1 MVLSECRVKTNLDL
15 MLYCKDFYF
24 YFSTS
29 PAEACITL
37 IIKERGRYQSNV
49 HFHKCSQSFCSQ
61 SSSARALKE
70 ELSFIFDRLFC
81 DLCSLP
87 PQKCDGAES
96 AEKIHRGL
104 IHKKYPVQTGTSNLK
119 MLFIYRFLSLSP
131 WWKVART
138 AKVFNRIFKKHCHLS
153 SLKCRISYWENGRWF
168 HEL

>member
-1 MVLSECRVKTNLDL
+1 

-24 YFSTS
+24 YFSIS

-70 ELSFIFDRLFC
+70 ELSFIFDRIFC

-104 IHKKYPVQTGTSNLK
+104 IHKEICSSDRDQQFEDAFHLQIPLP
-119 MLFIYRFLSLSP
+119 LSLMKSCQNCQGLQQDLQKTLSFKQSEVQNFILREWEVVP
-131 WWKVART
+131 WAVT
-138 AKVFNRIFKKHCHLS
+138 IL
-153 SLKCRISYWENGRWF
+153 
-168 HEL
+168 